1 MKKEYPKILKRSD
14 VFPTPIWH
22 QDCPEF
28 VNELNKA
35 SEPHIK
41 DAKKRM
47 KKDINNRNKK
57 HGNKKDMGFV
67 YHSNSLLNDK
77 KFEKFL
83 NYVGATSNNL
93 LIEMGFDL
101 TNYQVFITEVWVQE
115 FAESGGG
122 HHMLHTHWNGHISGF
137 YFLKGSEKTSR
148 PYFDDP
154 RPGNMMNLL
163 PEKDKSLVTYSTSQ
177 INYEPKP
184 GRIMFF
190 PSHLPHLFSV
200 DNGYEPFRF
209 IHFNCQAIPKSV
221 LK

>member
-35 SEPHIK
+35 SDPHIK
-41 DAKKRM
+41 EAKKRM
-47 KKDINNRNKK
+47 KKYINNRNKK

-122 HHMLHTHWNGHISGF
+122 HHMLHTHRNGHVSGF

-154 RPGNMMNLL
+154 RSGNMMNLL